1 MSAPATCWEDV
12 YRTQTARITELE
24 RENAALKEA
33 LDAQMKY
40 QRELRADR
48 DRLDWILSDHGGSFV
63 FWNYDIDEWKPELKA
78 TRDWIDVAMGV
89 RKP

>member
-24 RENAALKEA
+24 RENAA
-33 LDAQMKY
+33 
-40 QRELRADR
+40 LRADR